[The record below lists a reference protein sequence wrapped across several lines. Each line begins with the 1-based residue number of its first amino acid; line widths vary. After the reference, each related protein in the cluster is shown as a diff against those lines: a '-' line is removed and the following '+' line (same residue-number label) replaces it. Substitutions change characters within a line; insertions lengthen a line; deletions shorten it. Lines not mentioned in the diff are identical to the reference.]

1 VPVGAALVQHFD
13 LPGVGSPVHVE
24 TRVLVRQDFGWRG
37 YTYWWTPDQTR
48 AALITDSLRYSYEVD
63 FGTGP
68 QTVDWYFPGLS
79 QCVECHTQVGGG
91 ALSLRTRQLNR
102 DSALGGAPQNQLER
116 FACMGLLDAPIG
128 APDSYER
135 FPAVDDASASL
146 DRHARAYLDVNCA
159 SCHQPG
165 GSTLGGL
172 DLRFDTPL
180 VTTHTVFVPP
190 TAGDL
195 GIPGAFRIRPGHR
208 EQSVMYAR
216 MVSFDEGTWM
226 PRYSALPDL
235 AGAELVGS
243 WIDFGIPGRDPD
255 GDRIDAAEDNCPS
268 IANPDQLDT
277 DGDGVGDAC
286 DNCRLIANPRQPDGW
301 AAAHPWGGLTGGHR
315 DDDGDGYGNR
325 CDAKWGAG
333 TTVGPM
339 DLANMRHALGKSVDA
354 SDCGKGN
361 KWACASYDL
370 DETGSV
376 IDQADLD
383 VLRSMMG
390 KMPGPTC
397 DTCPLAC
404 EGTACTTP

>member
-1 VPVGAALVQHFD
+1 
-13 LPGVGSPVHVE
+13 VH
-24 TRVLVRQDFGWRG
+24 
-37 YTYWWTPDQTR
+37 
-48 AALITDSLRYSYEVD
+48 
-63 FGTGP
+63 
-68 QTVDWYFPGLS
+68 
-79 QCVECHTQVGGG
+79 
-91 ALSLRTRQLNR
+91 
-102 DSALGGAPQNQLER
+102 
-116 FACMGLLDAPIG
+116 GLLDAPIG

-165 GSTLGGL
+165 GSTVAGL

-180 VTTHTVFVPP
+180 IATHSVFVPP
-190 TAGDL
+190 TTGDL
-195 GIPGAFRIRPGHR
+195 GIPGAFRIHPGHR
-208 EQSVMYAR
+208 EHSVMYAR
-216 MVSFDEGTWM
+216 MASFDETTWM
-226 PRYSALPDL
+226 PRFAGMPDL
-235 AGAELVGS
+235 AGAELVGA
-243 WIDFGIPGRDPD
+243 WIDFGLPGRDPD
-255 GDRIDAAEDNCPS
+255 GDRVDVAEDNCPS
-268 IANPDQLDT
+268 IANPDQRDT

-286 DNCRLIANPRQPDGW
+286 DNCQLIANPRQPDGW
-301 AAAHPWGGLTGGHR
+301 AAANPWGGLTGGQR

-354 SDCGKGN
+354 LDCGKGN

-383 VLRSMMG
+383 VLRSMLG